1 MKELSLSESTDL
13 IMEIILGGS
22 IRNKNRTDDSKA
34 KYNPIGDNRG
44 QSLNESRDKQEH
56 AKLRVIEQLFEW
68 EKQGY
73 KIVKVEQDN

>member
-22 IRNKNRTDDSKA
+22 IRNKRNSINEA

-44 QSLNESRDKQEH
+44 ASLSESKDKQEH

-73 KIVKVEQDN
+73 KIVKVEKEN

>member
-1 MKELSLSESTDL
+1 MKELSVSESTDL

-22 IRNKNRTDDSKA
+22 IRNKKNAVDEA

-44 QSLNESRDKQEH
+44 QSISESQDKQEH

-73 KIVKVEQDN
+73 KIVKVEQQL

>member
-1 MKELSLSESTDL
+1 MKELSLAESTDL

-22 IRNKNRTDDSKA
+22 NYN
-34 KYNPIGDNRG
+34 NPIGDNTG
-44 QSLNESRDKQEH
+44 LSLNDSKDKQEH

-73 KIVKVEQDN
+73 KIVKVEIEH

>member
-22 IRNKNRTDDSKA
+22 IRNKNRTDDGKA

-44 QSLNESRDKQEH
+44 
-56 AKLRVIEQLFEW
+56 
-68 EKQGY
+68 
-73 KIVKVEQDN
+73 

>member
-13 IMEIILGGS
+13 IMEIILGDS
-22 IRNKNRTDDSKA
+22 NRNNRTGNGQP
-34 KYNPIGDNRG
+34 KYNPIGDNKG
-44 QSLNESRDKQEH
+44 YSLNESQDKQEH

-73 KIVKVEQDN
+73 KIMKVETE

>member
-13 IMEIILGGS
+13 IMEIILGDS
-22 IRNKNRTDDSKA
+22 NRNNRTGNSQP

-44 QSLNESRDKQEH
+44 ASLTESRDKQEH

-73 KIVKVEQDN
+73 KIVKVNRDN

>member
-1 MKELSLSESTDL
+1 MKELSISESTDL

-22 IRNKNRTDDSKA
+22 NYN
-34 KYNPIGDNRG
+34 NPIGDNRG
-44 QSLNESRDKQEH
+44 LSLNASKDKREH

-73 KIVKVEQDN
+73 KIVKVEDTI

>member
-22 IRNKNRTDDSKA
+22 IRDKRNSNNEA

-44 QSLNESRDKQEH
+44 ASLSES
-56 AKLRVIEQLFEW
+56 KLNSHPTANYL
-68 EKQGY
+68 
-73 KIVKVEQDN
+73 

>member
-13 IMEIILGGS
+13 IMEIILGDS
-22 IRNKNRTDDSKA
+22 NRSNKTGDSKP

-44 QSLNESRDKQEH
+44 ASLTESRDKQEH

-73 KIVKVEQDN
+73 KIVKVDEN

>member
-13 IMEIILGGS
+13 IMEIILGDS
-22 IRNKNRTDDSKA
+22 NRNNRTDNSKA

-44 QSLNESRDKQEH
+44 ASLTESRDKQEH

-73 KIVKVEQDN
+73 KIVKFEQDN

>member
-22 IRNKNRTDDSKA
+22 
-34 KYNPIGDNRG
+34 YNPIGSNRG
-44 QSLNESRDKQEH
+44 QSLKESKDKQEH

-73 KIVKVEQDN
+73 KIVKVETE